1 MSKRSLL
8 IEPDL
13 QNLAKELKEY
23 LNVSQKEIK
32 ETYKKNVDLW
42 KEREESL
49 ERFNAIFD
57 NSKLEL
63 ESKKEL
69 NKIAEG
75 MGVTLEKDS
84 ALIELQERIET
95 LPEHKTITDKQLHT
109 LLKEIEKNQDKFML
123 DRMNDVSA
131 LLKCHSIIA
140 EENKLKSKDKQE
152 IILLDKFSEG
162 AKKLSE
168 SIDKVSNKIIEGK
181 SERSSQRIIHKVV
194 STITNG
200 LKKLYGEVEN
210 YISESKAIGFIK
222 TLGQK
227 LVSAVKSL
235 FNKTL
240 NQQNNLFAS
249 VINDTSKALNQQEN
263 KPNIAAAKELLK
275 KQFLKLQDNYS
286 KVILSE
292 RQAVFNKWKENK
304 NIIIDKMSI
313 KELYTEVQ
321 KMRKGISAQVKR
333 NAKEKYGK
341 FTQKILEERGD
352 ASLIQKNFTR

>member
-13 QNLAKELKEY
+13 QNLEKEIKEY
-23 LNVSQKEIK
+23 LNASQKEIK

-42 KEREESL
+42 QEREESL

-57 NSKLEL
+57 NSRLDHEY
-63 ESKKEL
+63 EKEL
-69 NKIAEG
+69 NKIAED
-75 MGVTLEKDS
+75 MGIVLEKNS
-84 ALIELQERIET
+84 ALVELEVQIEN
-95 LPEHKTITDKQLHT
+95 LPEHKTITDKQFHI
-109 LLKEIEKNQDKFML
+109 LLNEVERNQDKFML
-123 DRMNDVSA
+123 DRMSDVSE

-140 EENKLKSKDKQE
+140 DESRYKSKDKQE
-152 IILLDKFSEG
+152 IAVLDKFSEG
-162 AKKLSE
+162 AKKLSK
-168 SIDKVSNKIIEGK
+168 SIDKVSNKISEGK
-181 SERSSQRIIHKVV
+181 SERFSQRIIHKVV
-194 STITNG
+194 STITTG

-210 YISESKAIGFIK
+210 YISESKPIDFIK
-222 TLGQK
+222 NLGQK

-263 KPNIAAAKELLK
+263 KPNIVAAKELLK

-304 NIIIDKMSI
+304 NIVIDKMSI

-321 KMRKGISAQVKR
+321 KMRNGISAQVKR

-341 FTQKILEERGD
+341 FTQKILQERVD
-352 ASLIQKNFTR
+352 NSLQKLFTR